1 MNRHDIALVAAGII
15 GSGVA
20 LVHGLLTQRHLV
32 DPIQDLAAGRLGT
45 LIRKMT
51 TVLLQF
57 STFNWFVGGLAL
69 AVAAYALG
77 REARLAVGLLVA
89 SSYLYGVL
97 GNFWASQG
105 RHPGWMLYAVALC
118 LIAYGLAKPVD

>member
-1 MNRHDIALVAAGII
+1 MDRHDIALVAAGII
-15 GSGVA
+15 GSSVA
-20 LVHGLLTQRHLV
+20 LVHGLLTQRYLV
-32 DPIQDLAAGRLGT
+32 DPIQDLAAGRLSAVV
-45 LIRKMT
+45 RKLT

-69 AVAAYALG
+69 VVAVYALG

-89 SSYLYGVL
+89 SSYLYAVL

-105 RHPGWMLYAVALC
+105 RHPGWMLYGVVLC
-118 LIAYGLAKPVD
+118 LIAYGLVKPAD